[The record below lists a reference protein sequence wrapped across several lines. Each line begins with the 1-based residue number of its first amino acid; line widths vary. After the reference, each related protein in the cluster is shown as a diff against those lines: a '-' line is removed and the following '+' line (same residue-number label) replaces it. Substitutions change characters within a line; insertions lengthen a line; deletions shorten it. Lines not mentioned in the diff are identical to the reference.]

1 MFFYFSSRLKT
12 VRQLLCFCILL
23 TYTQIWPEQL
33 EQQDK
38 VEILDLQGI
47 MNKDWE
53 KTVNDILSNQ
63 HSDREKMTA
72 TMNKLKAD
80 LEQRDQLI
88 VCKDKEL
95 EKKMEKMRQRDKEM
109 KKVMRENGKKTYQK
123 GSEG

>member
-1 MFFYFSSRLKT
+1 
-12 VRQLLCFCILL
+12 
-23 TYTQIWPEQL
+23 
-33 EQQDK
+33 
-38 VEILDLQGI
+38 

-53 KTVNDILSNQ
+53 KAVNDILSNQ

-95 EKKMEKMRQRDKEM
+95 EEKMEKMRQRDKEM
-109 KKVMRENGKKTYQK
+109 KKVMREKTNLERKHTRKEVRDKFFDVLIKLVKRQNIVIEKLYKKGRQHY
-123 GSEG
+123 